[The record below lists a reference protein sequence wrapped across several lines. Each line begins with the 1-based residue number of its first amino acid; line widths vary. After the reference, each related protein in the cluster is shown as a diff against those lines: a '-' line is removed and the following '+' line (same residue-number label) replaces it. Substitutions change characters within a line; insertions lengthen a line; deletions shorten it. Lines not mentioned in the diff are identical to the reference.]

1 MNKISWILLF
11 ITIGL
16 VIYGLCTA
24 NDVQKAKHIDSLQAE
39 IALMEDFYSK
49 NSEYYDRCTEIQEKA
64 HENNVI
70 LTGAID
76 VKKTELGVA
85 VGLIKE

>member
-1 MNKISWILLF
+1 MTKRSWILLF

-39 IALMEDFYSK
+39 IALMEERMAQ
-49 NSEYYDRCTEIQEKA
+49 NSFDYDRCSEIQESA
-64 HENNVI
+64 HADNIVLEQAVE
-70 LTGAID
+70 T
-76 VKKTELGVA
+76 KKTELGVA

>member
-1 MNKISWILLF
+1 MTKRSWILLF

-39 IALMEDFYSK
+39 IALMEERMAQ
-49 NSEYYDRCTEIQEKA
+49 NSINYDRCSEIQESA
-64 HENNVI
+64 HADNIVLEQAVE
-70 LTGAID
+70 T
-76 VKKTELGVA
+76 KKTEL
-85 VGLIKE
+85 

>member
-24 NDVQKAKHIDSLQAE
+24 NDVQKAKQIDSLQSE
-39 IALMEDFYSK
+39 IALMEERMAQ
-49 NSEYYDRCTEIQEKA
+49 NSLDYDRCSEIQESA
-64 HENNVI
+64 HADNIVLEQAVE
-70 LTGAID
+70 T
-76 VKKTELGVA
+76 KKTELGVA

>member
-16 VIYGLCTA
+16 VIYGFCTA

-39 IALMEDFYSK
+39 IALMEERMAQ
-49 NSEYYDRCTEIQEKA
+49 NSSDYDRCSEIQESA
-64 HENNVI
+64 HADNIVLEQAVE
-70 LTGAID
+70 T
-76 VKKTELGVA
+76 KKTELGVA